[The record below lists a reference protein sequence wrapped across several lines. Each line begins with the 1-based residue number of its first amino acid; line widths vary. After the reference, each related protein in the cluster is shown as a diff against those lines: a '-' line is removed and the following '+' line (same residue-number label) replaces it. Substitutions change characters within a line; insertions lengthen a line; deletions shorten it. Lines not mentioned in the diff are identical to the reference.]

1 MKIKKYILTETGEV
15 RSPKIG
21 EYYLGLNGYPDIA
34 DYDYMSYFPILKLE
48 IVEIVEEEWEELK
61 TAKNNCFPTKEL
73 AEEKLAKIKQV
84 LRGKI

>member
-1 MKIKKYILTETGEV
+1 MTTKKYILTPTGEV
-15 RSPKIG
+15 RPPKIG

-48 IVEIVEEEWEELK
+48 IVEIVEEGWEEPK

-73 AEEKLAKIKQV
+73 AEEKLEKIKQV
-84 LRGKI
+84 LREEV